1 VIYPRKSGIFSKNPL
16 WGGNADIKNRLL
28 ARLSAIALVQTGL
41 YMGKG
46 FAPPPSKTAHQ
57 KSTSSDS
64 VI

>member
-1 VIYPRKSGIFSKNPL
+1 LKKSPTLKEKCTSKNPYF
-16 WGGNADIKNRLL
+16 
-28 ARLSAIALVQTGL
+28 ARVSAICLVQTGL

-46 FAPPPSKTAHQ
+46 FAPPPSKTALK